1 MPQMVSKEFVFVHV
15 DGLEF
20 FGLVILKTFISIS
33 FCVYTILPHVSY
45 RLFFILISLWFK

>member
-20 FGLVILKTFISIS
+20 FGLVILKTVHINFLLCLYDPASRIVSSILY
-33 FCVYTILPHVSY
+33 FN
-45 RLFFILISLWFK
+45 FFVV